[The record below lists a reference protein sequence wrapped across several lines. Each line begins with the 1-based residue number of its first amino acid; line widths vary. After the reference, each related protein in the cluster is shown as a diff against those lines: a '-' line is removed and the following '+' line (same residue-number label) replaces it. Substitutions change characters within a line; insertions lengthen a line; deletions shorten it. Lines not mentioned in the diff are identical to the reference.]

1 MLQELT
7 TVTIVVPD
15 YDQAIAW
22 YTQVLG
28 FSLIEDSAMAGGKR
42 WVVVAPAAAHAT
54 RFLLARAASD
64 QQQAAIGNQTG
75 GRVGFFLNSD
85 DFQNDFQ
92 TFSQRGVRFL
102 EDPRHEPY
110 GWVVQ
115 FADPWGNKY
124 DLLQAPNSAAS
135 RATKQIAG
143 NRSPPEAPSAESD
156 ARSPTMQAAQHSESY
171 VSSAASRATKQTAGN
186 RSLRYGFVGII
197 VPHEL
202 GHGPE
207 IQRIL
212 GDHAELIQGRM
223 GLPHLEEDTLAVITL
238 IVRATPDELGSLTGR
253 LGRLKGVTV
262 KSGLA
267 PLKDET

>member
-135 RATKQIAG
+135 RATKQ
-143 NRSPPEAPSAESD
+143 
-156 ARSPTMQAAQHSESY
+156 
-171 VSSAASRATKQTAGN
+171 TAGN